1 MIVFEGLEENFK
13 FMTMEVSNIV
23 DATEQFLDNPTRE
36 LLSKITSRD
45 DYVDNLKNVIE
56 NKCFSKIH
64 TGGELS
70 ERGVN
75 TIRAMQTMC
84 VNLERIADFCVNVVR
99 QVEHFSE
106 PSFMSHYDYP
116 EMFRLIRESLEN
128 VQQTRTSGDLAGA
141 LAVCKSEYD
150 LDRLYKDVFD
160 RLMAEL
166 SRGREV
172 QNLITALF
180 IFRYLERVG
189 DSLLNIGEALIFSII
204 GERIKIEQF
213 DALQQTLSKTGFTGS
228 VSDIDFQS
236 IWGSRSG
243 CRIGR
248 VRNHGDQSPEA
259 YAHGSLFKEGNLK
272 KILREKQNI
281 ERWEKVFPGL
291 GPRIFSYHEE
301 GDKASLLVEFLPGCT
316 LDEVIISGDKEL
328 FLNAF
333 FVLTQTLRQIWTDT
347 LSHRPCKADFVEQI
361 RARRE
366 SVLQVHPDFDRQA
379 KNVGLAQV
387 MSSSEL
393 LNRCQEIEKDLSS
406 PLSILI
412 HGDFNTNNVVYD
424 HDAERVHFIDFYRSD
439 EGDYVQDVSVF
450 LMSNFRIPLF
460 GHAERER
467 LNWTIRH
474 FYDFALGFAA
484 EHGDETFQARL
495 ALGLARSFYT
505 STRFELN
512 QKFAKE
518 MFLRSHFMLEKV
530 LAHEG
535 RPWSQFVLPHNVLLY

>member
-13 FMTMEVSNIV
+13 FMTMDVANIV
-23 DATEQFLDNPTRE
+23 EATEQFLNNPTRE
-36 LLSKITSRD
+36 LLSKVTSRD

-64 TGGELS
+64 TGGDLS

-99 QVEHFSE
+99 QVEHFSD
-106 PSFMSHYDYP
+106 PAFMGQYDYQS
-116 EMFRLIRESLEN
+116 MFAIIRESLEN
-128 VQQTRTSGDLAGA
+128 IQATRLSGDLAMA
-141 LAVCKSEYD
+141 LAVCKSEYE
-150 LDRLYKDVFD
+150 LDRQYKEVFD

-166 SRGREV
+166 TRGREV

-180 IFRYLERVG
+180 IFRYLERIG
-189 DSLLNIGEALIFSII
+189 DSLLNIGEALIFSIL

-213 DALQQTLSKTGFTGS
+213 EALQQTLHKSGFTGS

-248 VRNHGDQSPEA
+248 VHQHGARPEE

-291 GPRIFSYHEE
+291 GPRIFSYHED

-347 LSHRPCKADFVEQI
+347 LSHKSCKADFVRQL
-361 RARRE
+361 RSRRE

-387 MSSSEL
+387 MSTTEL
-393 LNRCQEIEKDLSS
+393 LDRCQAIEEELES

-424 HDAERVHFIDFYRSD
+424 HDSQRVHFIDFYRSD
-439 EGDYVQDVSVF
+439 EGDYAQDVAVF

-460 GHAERER
+460 GSAERER
-467 LNWTIRH
+467 LNWTIRQ
-474 FYDFALGFAA
+474 FYDFALGFAV
-484 EHGDETFQARL
+484 EHEDSTFQARL

-535 RPWSQFVLPHNVLLY
+535 RPWSKFVLPQGVLQY